1 MRFIFLAISLLLLFY
16 SCSDFKKNE
25 RIERVLTMDQALD
38 SIEKI
43 MITCKIDTLADMQLA
58 AQGVE
63 LRIKNNYKL
72 DTINLE
78 FGKKM
83 DDYKRMRR
91 AIPKLKGNW
100 DKVKK
105 GLVEMRKSLK
115 NLKIDIENNS
125 GKREKYDE
133 YLKFEQNKLNQLRL
147 LCNECQKGQKK
158 ILDTYTKL
166 HSELYLFSMD
176 LIKEGNN

>member
-1 MRFIFLAISLLLLFY
+1 MRLFLLSVSMIFIVV
-16 SCSDFKKNE
+16 SCTDLKKNQ
-25 RIERVLTMDQALD
+25 RIEKISGMEKSLD

-43 MITCKIDTLADMQLA
+43 LISVKIDSLAEMQLA

-105 GLVEMRKSLK
+105 GIAEVRKSLK
-115 NLKIDIENNS
+115 NLKTDIDNNS
-125 GKREKYDE
+125 GKREKYDD
-133 YLKFEQNKLNQLRL
+133 YIKFELTKLNQLRL
-147 LCNECQKGQKK
+147 LSDECQKGQKQ
-158 ILDTYTKL
+158 ILNTYTKL
-166 HSELYLFSMD
+166 HPELNHFSME
-176 LIKEGNN
+176 LLNEENN

>member
-1 MRFIFLAISLLLLFY
+1 MRFLLFIALFFLVF
-16 SCSDFKKNE
+16 SCTDIKKSK
-25 RIERVLTMDQALD
+25 RIERISAMEKSLD

-43 MITCKIDTLADMQLA
+43 MNNTKIDSLADMQLA

-72 DTINLE
+72 DTINLD

-100 DKVKK
+100 DKIKK
-105 GLVEMRKSLK
+105 GISEMRKSLI
-115 NLKIDIENNS
+115 NLKTDFENNS

-133 YLKFEQNKLNQLRL
+133 YVKFEQNKLNQLRL
-147 LCNECQKGQKK
+147 LCDECTKGQKK
-158 ILDTYTKL
+158 IMDTYTRL
-166 HSELYLFSMD
+166 HPELYQFSLD
-176 LIKEGNN
+176 LVKE